1 MNGSPAIGII
11 AARNKPEAQALAAA
25 IGDWLATRGVNPRD
39 EAALLRDGGEGVDLL
54 IVLGGDGLMVRCGRM
69 FPGLPLLGVNF
80 GHVGFLTMVER
91 RDWVPALERV
101 LARDYR
107 VQRGPTL
114 QADLVRDGRRIE
126 VDGRQVINDVVIRS
140 GPQLIELELY
150 INGQFVNLYP
160 GDGMIVATPQG
171 STAYCMS
178 AGGPILTHGVRGFA
192 VMPLNPHSPIRI
204 PLVIEEE
211 ALVELV
217 CVSDRPS
224 WLYLDGSYQDPP
236 RLVRG
241 DIVQVRRGEHP
252 FALVLLEGM
261 SFYNAVRD
269 RFNFLIRPDTKP
281 SRPALHP
288 PPPR

>member
-1 MNGSPAIGII
+1 MSGSPGIGII
-11 AARNKPEAQALAAA
+11 AARNKPEARALAEE
-25 IGDWLATRGVNPRD
+25 IGRRLAGRGVAACD
-39 EAALLRDGGEGVDLL
+39 EETLVRAGGAGVELLV
-54 IVLGGDGLMVRCGRM
+54 VLGGDGLMVRSARM
-69 FPGLPLLGVNF
+69 FPGLPLLGINF

-91 RDWVPALERV
+91 TDWVPALERV

-114 QADLVRDGRRIE
+114 QADLVRDGHRIE
-126 VDGRQVINDVVIRS
+126 IDGRAVINDVVIRS

-150 INGQFVNLYP
+150 INGQFVNIYP
-160 GDGMIVATPQG
+160 GDGMIVSTPQG
-171 STAYCMS
+171 STAYCMA

-192 VMPLNPHSPIRI
+192 VLPLNAHSPMRT

-211 ALVELV
+211 ALVELI

-224 WLYLDGSYQDPP
+224 WLHLDGDTNDPP
-236 RLVRG
+236 ALVRG

-261 SFYNAVRD
+261 SFYDAIRD

-281 SRPALHP
+281 SRPARP
-288 PPPR
+288 PS